1 MDTRGRT
8 AFLILIAAQA
18 AHSIEEYAFR
28 LYDVFGPARFLSGLI
43 SDDLATGFAIGN
55 MALVAFGICCYVA
68 FVRPGH
74 GAARG
79 VAWFWTLLEFGNGI
93 GHSVLALSQGDYF
106 PGVGTAPLLLGV
118 SSYLSIRLW
127 ATVSADA

>member
-1 MDTRGRT
+1 
-8 AFLILIAAQA
+8 
-18 AHSIEEYAFR
+18 
-28 LYDVFGPARFLSGLI
+28 
-43 SDDLATGFAIGN
+43 
-55 MALVAFGICCYVA
+55 VA